1 MSYAFIRKRSKNYIV
16 YLEYTDET
24 TGKKKQK
31 NMGSYPLKR
40 DASKRLNEL
49 KEEIYNDDLVAPN
62 DMKLEKYLMDFLE
75 KYKPNLS
82 ITTYNCYIRI
92 CKKYINPMLGNI
104 KLNDLKPIHIQNY
117 VDDLVGILSPQT
129 IKIHINILNLALKR
143 AYKLKLVKYDIVDCI
158 EVPKNKKFKSEVYD
172 QKDIAKLLE
181 TIKNTDLELPIN
193 LAIGLGLR
201 ISEVLWLSW
210 SDIDFTENT
219 ITIEKITARDSGKV
233 ILKEPK
239 TDTSKRTISAPK
251 EVMAMLKDYKRKYL
265 QDKLQGKIKDCNLL
279 FLDKNENPIAEDVLS
294 KKFSRFLKK
303 HNLKH
308 IRFHDL
314 RHSHVTLLINAK
326 VPIKVISERVGHS
339 NVNTTLNIYSHTLK
353 EMDQEASEKISESI
367 FKLGWLKIEL
377 KVRKKPLCIRLFK
390 RFYKWFLYL
399 LIVNIF
405 KLIKKDFEAFY

>member
-1 MSYAFIRKRSKNYIV
+1 MSYVFIRKRSKNYIV

-49 KEEIYNDDLVAPN
+49 KEEIYNDDLAIPTNV
-62 DMKLEKYLMDFLE
+62 KLEKYLMDFLE
-75 KYKPNLS
+75 KYKANLS
-82 ITTYNCYIRI
+82 ITTYNCYVRI
-92 CKKYINPMLGNI
+92 CKKYINPILGSI
-104 KLNDLKPIHIQNY
+104 KLNDLRPIHIQNY

-158 EVPKNKKFKSEVYD
+158 EVPKNTKFKSEVYD

-181 TIKNTDLELPIN
+181 TIKNT
-193 LAIGLGLR
+193 
-201 ISEVLWLSW
+201 
-210 SDIDFTENT
+210 
-219 ITIEKITARDSGKV
+219 ITIDKITARESGKV

-239 TDTSKRTISAPK
+239 TESSRRTISAPR

-279 FLDKNENPIAEDVLS
+279 FFDKNENPIAEDVLS

-367 FKLGWLKIEL
+367 FKLG
-377 KVRKKPLCIRLFK
+377 
-390 RFYKWFLYL
+390 
-399 LIVNIF
+399 
-405 KLIKKDFEAFY
+405 